1 MIVIFLN
8 LSHLSDSLKT
18 KLKRID
24 YVGSITFVG
33 SATGFLIPLT
43 WGGVMYPWTSWRTLV
58 PLLIS
63 VAGFVFFIIW
73 EAKFAVEPLIP
84 LRVFRGRTVALTYM
98 CTFLHGLI
106 LWCLL
111 YYGPLYYEAV
121 KLYSPII
128 AGVSLFPATFT
139 IAPAT
144 VIVGIIVGKTGKYI
158 WSLWAGWILAVLGF
172 GLQHLL
178 TPTTPI
184 VGWIFIFIVTGLGTG
199 LLFPGLIF
207 SIQAAT
213 AENDVAPAI
222 IVFTFLRTFGQAVGV
237 ALGGVVFQNDMRR
250 QISSHP
256 SIAKFA
262 SEWSKDAS
270 ALVQIIHHMPDGQA
284 KIDLRQSYNDALRTV
299 WIVCCAF
306 AAAGLIAS
314 MGIKAYTLDREL
326 GSNQRFVE
334 NVVSDNGHDNGSE
347 DGEKSNSKP
356 LVL

>member
-1 MIVIFLN
+1 
-8 LSHLSDSLKT
+8 
-18 KLKRID
+18 
-24 YVGSITFVG
+24 
-33 SATGFLIPLT
+33 
-43 WGGVMYPWTSWRTLV
+43 
-58 PLLIS
+58 
-63 VAGFVFFIIW
+63 
-73 EAKFAVEPLIP
+73 
-84 LRVFRGRTVALTYM
+84 
-98 CTFLHGLI
+98 
-106 LWCLL
+106 
-111 YYGPLYYEAV
+111 
-121 KLYSPII
+121 
-128 AGVSLFPATFT
+128 
-139 IAPAT
+139 
-144 VIVGIIVGKTGKYI
+144 VGKTGKYI